1 MYLPSADGIVG
12 NRATVRLT
20 TAITTA
26 AITSDQTHNLRTRRR
41 FGCFGVPAQAG
52 GAPSSAME
60 RQVRSLLSPAAI
72 IGATV
77 SPTIPAGL
85 LPGCWVIN
93 STAATASG
101 TAAGSAAF
109 AADLGDANAATT
121 PSPVWLNKNPSCT
134 SIAER
139 NTSSCAT
146 KAARTAS
153 A

>member
-1 MYLPSADGIVG
+1 MSLPRRLMYLPPADGIVG

-20 TAITTA
+20 TTITTA
-26 AITSDQTHNLRTRRR
+26 PITNDQTHNLPTRRR
-41 FGCFGVPAQAG
+41 FGCLCVPPQAG
-52 GAPSSAME
+52 GAPSSAIE

-109 AADLGDANAATT
+109 ETDVGDADAAST
-121 PSPVWLNKNPSCT
+121 PSPVWLNKSPSYA
-134 SIAER
+134 SIAVR
-139 NTSSCAT
+139 NTLSC
-146 KAARTAS
+146 
-153 A
+153 